1 MSLAEQ
7 LEELNQYITVGIKN
21 GAGFSEKE
29 KDELWKDVGNIIMPV
44 QIRCI
49 SGKMEEMN
57 DLLNCFYYSFSRLY
71 FSRFM
76 LYRGKCERTDM
87 YLFAATVSMHG
98 EICTEED
105 CILTEKII
113 DEIPEEDF
121 APDLLYLRAKGY
133 EEKGDL
139 KNALACL
146 GTISELYKAEKAA
159 EEINRIIIRNR
170 QQMEMMRRI
179 QNLFSEQIRIVRYD
193 ENGNEKIYLKNESD
207 FKKYSGY
214 NCTIGRTRGLP
225 VGLFSYFTTV
235 LGSIKLCRTYGLTP
249 YVEDEGR
256 VAWNSIFGIKGNME
270 FERCDG
276 KTVFYEN
283 IPESRP
289 SYDMNFLTDRNQ
301 IQYWHKLY
309 KENIDFTEKAQKYI
323 ADHTAHMKFGHMLGV
338 LIRGTDYTSQKP
350 SGHPIQPDPE
360 EMLDITDNMMKTY
373 GYDEIF
379 LASEDKGVLQKFE
392 KKFGK
397 KLHYADCRRVSE
409 CKDRWLED
417 VLAEEEVD
425 IELWNM
431 NYVLSVYILSKCR
444 ALAAGRTS
452 GAVGALV
459 MSEGYE
465 HTFFWNEGMYK

>member
-1 MSLAEQ
+1 MENQQMSLAEQ

-159 EEINRIIIRNR
+159 EEARLAEQARAARAIEEAKERERLAKEDAERKVREAEERAAREKAEAEARAKAAEESKRREEEQAKADLENIKRVHWLIIPELVACGIT
-170 QQMEMMRRI
+170 E
-179 QNLFSEQIRIVRYD
+179 EQ
-193 ENGNEKIYLKNESD
+193 
-207 FKKYSGY
+207 
-214 NCTIGRTRGLP
+214 
-225 VGLFSYFTTV
+225 
-235 LGSIKLCRTYGLTP
+235 
-249 YVEDEGR
+249 
-256 VAWNSIFGIKGNME
+256 A
-270 FERCDG
+270 
-276 KTVFYEN
+276 KTV
-283 IPESRP
+283 I
-289 SYDMNFLTDRNQ
+289 M
-301 IQYWHKLY
+301 
-309 KENIDFTEKAQKYI
+309 A
-323 ADHTAHMKFGHMLGV
+323 
-338 LIRGTDYTSQKP
+338 IR
-350 SGHPIQPDPE
+350 E
-360 EMLDITDNMMKTY
+360 
-373 GYDEIF
+373 
-379 LASEDKGVLQKFE
+379 
-392 KKFGK
+392 GK
-397 KLHYADCRRVSE
+397 VPAVSINY
-409 CKDRWLED
+409 RW
-417 VLAEEEVD
+417 
-425 IELWNM
+425 
-431 NYVLSVYILSKCR
+431 KQ
-444 ALAAGRTS
+444 
-452 GAVGALV
+452 
-459 MSEGYE
+459 
-465 HTFFWNEGMYK
+465 